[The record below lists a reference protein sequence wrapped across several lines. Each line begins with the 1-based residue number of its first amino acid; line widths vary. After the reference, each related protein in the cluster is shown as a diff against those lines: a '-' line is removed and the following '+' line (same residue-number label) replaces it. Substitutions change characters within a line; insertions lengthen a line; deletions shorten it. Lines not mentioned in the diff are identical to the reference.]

1 MAGYYR
7 RFVSQF
13 GLLCKPLTNLL
24 EKNTLFVWTSET
36 TAAFQA
42 LKKALISAPVLAL
55 LDFSKPFTVETNAS
69 SKGIS
74 AVLQQ
79 QGHP

>member
-1 MAGYYR
+1 
-7 RFVSQF
+7 
-13 GLLCKPLTNLL
+13 
-24 EKNTLFVWTSET
+24 VWTSET
-36 TAAFQA
+36 AAAFQA

-69 SKGIS
+69 SKGID

-79 QGHP
+79 LGHP